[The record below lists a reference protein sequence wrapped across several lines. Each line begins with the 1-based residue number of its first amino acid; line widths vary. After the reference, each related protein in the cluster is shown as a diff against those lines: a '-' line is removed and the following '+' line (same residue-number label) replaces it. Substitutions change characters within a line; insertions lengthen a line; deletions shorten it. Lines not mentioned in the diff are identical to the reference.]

1 MTVNCAMT
9 SSRSDTAPGHD
20 YKLGS
25 TIKVRSGYKIRDSA
39 DATTTLMAW
48 DSPVAE
54 LAVETVGN
62 GSMSL
67 FGSTLAAVALS
78 MTAALLSF

>member
-1 MTVNCAMT
+1 MTINCAMT

-25 TIKVRSGYKIRDSA
+25 KIKVRSGFKIRDSE

-54 LAVETVGN
+54 LEVETVVN

-67 FGSTLAAVALS
+67 LGSTLAVALS
-78 MTAALLSF
+78 MTAALLTF